1 VQPNFSVT
9 DRSWP
14 TARDARGRVKHH
26 HPDGAFAQFREYLL
40 ARDMGS
46 ILFQKEPSDK
56 PGTIQSVNDLF
67 VEGFVGTF
75 QVRNFQR
82 AHCLNRSL

>member
-1 VQPNFSVT
+1 MLVGV
-9 DRSWP
+9 
-14 TARDARGRVKHH
+14 VKH

-56 PGTIQSVNDLF
+56 PGTIQLLHRGLNC
-67 VEGFVGTF
+67 GFGAGGRFMGLGSLQFLIACAGIPKARGARKF
-75 QVRNFQR
+75 Q
-82 AHCLNRSL
+82 AARSG